1 MSRLIARPGDQR
13 SHGGD
18 LELVSHEGLTLGAGC
33 PHLDEGAN
41 MAQRRLRFLALW
53 IAGCMVCRPGHCAAV
68 ADHLDAAAAVRKA
81 DAAWKAAASNAGVD
95 AWAAFYAA
103 DAVVSLPR
111 APLVSGT
118 GPLRD
123 AVSRLLALPRFSI
136 AWRPIALEVAR
147 SGSGDCR
154 PTEFGNAPPMIGTWM
169 RPARRPPTHSR
180 CTPRRPMA
188 RCRPITR
195 PRSAG
200 TSRSTAE
207 DLRLPVSR

>member
-1 MSRLIARPGDQR
+1 
-13 SHGGD
+13 
-18 LELVSHEGLTLGAGC
+18 
-33 PHLDEGAN
+33 

-180 CTPRRPMA
+180 RTADAHRVDLWRD
-188 RCRPITR
+188 
-195 PRSAG
+195 AG
-200 TSRSTAE
+200 Q
-207 DLRLPVSR
+207 LRGRDPQVLPGVLQKTYAFLFRGETLVDVRGPLPGDEIN